1 MIQVLKLKIAICFAL
16 IAGILTIIVS
26 ILKDIRI
33 LTTLYRMV
41 VSAVIFGLVGY
52 ICGYITDN
60 FLKVLLEKLKP
71 AGENIDI
78 TTEPK
83 VMESP
88 SQVVSNNF
96 SPFTK
101 NDFEH
106 IS

>member
-1 MIQVLKLKIAICFAL
+1 MLKLKFAIGFAL
-16 IAGILTIIVS
+16 SAGILTIIVS
-26 ILKDIRI
+26 ILKDVRI
-33 LTTLYRMV
+33 LTTLYRMI

-78 TTEPK
+78 TTEIK
-83 VMESP
+83 DQDNS
-88 SQVVSNNF
+88 SQPVSNNF